1 MEEGEEER
9 ATAVPNREGK
19 AKSRW
24 TVASL
29 LRCMK
34 GCPGLHV
41 GSEILLLL
49 AVVSLIC
56 GTGPHV
62 NETWCVISRAK
73 CDLAALARGAALVIE
88 LYFFNGV
95 PFSFEAR
102 LIGTVCRENINYS
115 TTTPP
120 PAYISFL
127 YY

>member
-1 MEEGEEER
+1 MEEGEEEC

-29 LRCMK
+29 PRFTK
-34 GCPGLHV
+34 GRPDLHV

-49 AVVSLIC
+49 TVVSLIC

-62 NETWCVISRAK
+62 NETWYVIFRAK
-73 CDLAALARGAALVIE
+73 CDLAALARGAALVIG

-102 LIGTVCRENINYS
+102 LTCTVRRENINYS

-120 PAYISFL
+120 PVL
-127 YY
+127 VV